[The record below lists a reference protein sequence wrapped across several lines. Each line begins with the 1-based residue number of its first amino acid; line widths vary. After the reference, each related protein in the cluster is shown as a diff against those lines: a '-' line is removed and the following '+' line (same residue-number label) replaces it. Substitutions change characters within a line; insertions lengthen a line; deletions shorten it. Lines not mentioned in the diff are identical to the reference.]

1 MKVLL
6 LAGLTSA
13 HTIKWANSLD
23 ESGIDVSVAGLVNF
37 EKNHFNKSIK
47 TFSFNIPEEIPAKGF
62 GSLSKIVYLKALPE
76 LRKLIYSIQ
85 PDILHSH
92 IASSYGL
99 LGALTNFRPYIVSV
113 WGFDVYTFPNVS
125 FIHKNVLRWVLKKAN
140 VVLSTSKV
148 MANETRK
155 YTSKEVFVTPFGI
168 DIEKFKPISQ
178 KEDDYTTIG
187 TIKGLEDQY
196 GIEYLLKAY
205 ALLRERHPKEKIKL
219 LIVGG
224 GARENYLRQL
234 AKDLQIE
241 DNTVFTGYVPYEK
254 VIDYHNKLDVYI
266 AVSINDNESFGVSI
280 LEASACKKPVIVS
293 SVGGLNEVVIE
304 GVTGLVVPPKNE
316 IATADAIEKFIFDT
330 ELCKKMGEA
339 GRQFVKDNYELSK
352 NVQNMIR
359 IYESVIVKKGR

>member
-37 EKNHFNKSIK
+37 ERNHFNKSIK
-47 TFSFNIPEEIPAKGF
+47 TFSFNIPKEIPAKGF

-76 LRKLIYSIQ
+76 LRKLINSIQ

-125 FIHKNVLRWVLKKAN
+125 FIHKNVLRWVLKKAD

-148 MANETRK
+148 MAYETRK
-155 YTSKEVFVTPFGI
+155 YSLKEVFVTPFGI
-168 DIEKFKPISQ
+168 DTAKFKPISQ
-178 KEDDYTTIG
+178 KEDESTTIG

-205 ALLRERHPKEKIKL
+205 AILRERHPKEKMKL

-224 GARENYLRQL
+224 GSKANYLRHL
-234 AKDLQIE
+234 AKDLRIE
-241 DNTVFTGYVPYEK
+241 DTTVFTGNIPYEK
-254 VIDYHNKLDVYI
+254 VIDYHNKLDIYI

-280 LEASACKKPVIVS
+280 LEASACEKPVIVS
-293 SVGGLNEVVIE
+293 SVGGLNEVVME
-304 GVTGLVVPPKNE
+304 GITGLVVPPKDE
-316 IATADAIEKFIFDT
+316 IATANAIEKFILDAN
-330 ELCKKMGEA
+330 LRKKMGQA
-339 GRQFVKDNYELSK
+339 GRRFVQENYELDK
-352 NVQNMIR
+352 NVQSMIQ
-359 IYESVIVKKGR
+359 IYESVVKKGR